1 MSRRDARI
9 AAMQMM
15 YRNRLQE
22 MPGDTAVESILDNFD
37 MMNRDNLTIDD
48 LRFSKTIIKGV
59 EDNLEAIDSIIAD
72 SLVNWEISRLP
83 IVDLCILRIAT
94 YEILYCDDIPDSVA
108 ASEAIDMAAKYS
120 TDDATNYINGVLR
133 SVIKSKA

>member
-59 EDNLEAIDSIIAD
+59 EDKLEAIDSIIAD

>member
-22 MPGDTAVESILDNFD
+22 MPGDTSVESILDNFD

-48 LRFSKTIIKGV
+48 LRFSKTIIKGA
-59 EDNLEAIDSIIAD
+59 EDNLEAIDSIIAN

-83 IVDLCILRIAT
+83 IVDLCILRIAA

-120 TDDATNYINGVLR
+120 TEDATNYINGVLR
-133 SVIKSKA
+133 SIIKSKE

>member
-37 MMNRDNLTIDD
+37 MMNRDNITIDD

-59 EDNLEAIDSIIAD
+59 EDNLEAIDTIIAD

-83 IVDLCILRIAT
+83 VVDLCILRIAT

-120 TDDATNYINGVLR
+120 TDDATSYINGVLR

>member
-22 MPGDTAVESILDNFD
+22 MPGDTSVESILDNFD

-48 LRFSKTIIKGV
+48 LRFSKTIIKGA
-59 EDNLEAIDSIIAD
+59 EDNLEAIDSIIAN

-83 IVDLCILRIAT
+83 IVDLCILRIAA

-120 TDDATNYINGVLR
+120 TEDATNYINGVLR
-133 SVIKSKA
+133 SIIKIKE